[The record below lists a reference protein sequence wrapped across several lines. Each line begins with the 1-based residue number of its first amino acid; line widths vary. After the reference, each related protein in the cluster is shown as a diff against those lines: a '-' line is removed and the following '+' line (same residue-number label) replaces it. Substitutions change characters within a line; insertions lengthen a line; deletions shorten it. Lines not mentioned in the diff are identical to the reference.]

1 MSNEPTQAN
10 PDAHW
15 RTFIESD
22 VIRFVD
28 IPPGD
33 HDVQIAKVVRGK
45 VTGSGGKSNGKA
57 MIHLVGKDKP
67 IAAGAAICAV
77 IESLHGK
84 SPRAWAGK
92 YITIYGDPTVRY
104 GGAAVGGIRVRPSAP
119 KVASK

>member
-1 MSNEPTQAN
+1 MTDETNSDP
-10 PDAHW
+10 HW

-33 HDVQIAKVVRGK
+33 HIVQIKEVKKGR

-57 MIHLVGKDKP
+57 MIYLVGKDKP

-77 IESLHGK
+77 IEQLYGK
-84 SPRAWAGK
+84 SPKKWAGK
-92 YITIYGDPTVRY
+92 MITIYGDPTVKY
-104 GGAAVGGIRVRPSAP
+104 GGAAVGGVRVRPVAP
-119 KVASK
+119 AQNGAGK